1 MKRLQL
7 RRKDFLPQIKAYH
20 LTLTKKDDLELLEDK
35 DQHQKII
42 LLNGKPAFFYHQERV
57 VPLLKFLQ
65 TQELLKKIT
74 VDMGALKFILNGADI
89 MRPGIVAVDEDIQ
102 KEEPVVIIDE
112 KNKKPIAVGIALVD
126 GKELLALKTGKVI
139 KTIHYVGDA
148 LWKME
153 L

>member
-1 MKRLQL
+1 MKRLRL
-7 RRKDFLPQIKAYH
+7 RSKDFLPQIKAYT
-20 LTLTKKDDLELLEDK
+20 LTLTKKDNLELLEEDNI
-35 DQHQKII
+35 KII
-42 LLNGKPAFFYHQERV
+42 LLNGEPAFFYHQERV

-112 KNKKPIAVGIALVD
+112 KNKKPIAVGIALLN
-126 GKELLALKTGKVI
+126 GTELMTLKTGKVI

-148 LWKME
+148 FWKIE